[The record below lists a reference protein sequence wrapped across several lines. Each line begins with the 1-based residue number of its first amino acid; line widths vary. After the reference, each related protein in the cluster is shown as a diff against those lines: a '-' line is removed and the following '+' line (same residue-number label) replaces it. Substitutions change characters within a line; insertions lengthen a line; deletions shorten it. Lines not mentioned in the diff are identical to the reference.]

1 MCILIH
7 LISVLEGGYDL
18 DALSDSA
25 LAHCNVLSSGYSS
38 LRSAAKATIDGVEVD
53 VEVGVEEGYGG
64 DEVAALDAYIKE
76 MKLV

>member
-1 MCILIH
+1 ML
-7 LISVLEGGYDL
+7 SVLEGGYDL

-38 LRSAAKATIDGVEVD
+38 LRSALQAIIDGEDVE
-53 VEVGVEEGYGG
+53 VEVGVEKGYGG

>member
-1 MCILIH
+1 ML
-7 LISVLEGGYDL
+7 SVLEGGYDL

-25 LAHCNVLSSGYSS
+25 LAHCNVLSSGYST
-38 LRSAAKATIDGVEVD
+38 LRSALQATIDGQNVEVE
-53 VEVGVEEGYGG
+53 VEVGVEKGYGG

>member
-1 MCILIH
+1 MT
-7 LISVLEGGYDL
+7 VLEGGYDL

-25 LAHCNVLSSGYSS
+25 LAHCNVLSSGYS
-38 LRSAAKATIDGVEVD
+38 KATIDGES
-53 VEVGVEEGYGG
+53 VEVGVEFGVEKGYGG